1 MCSMINPPKSKTAC
15 IKTQSQIFLPLSI
28 VTVNIPPIKN
38 VYKHCNKT
46 LLISLLTGGSKLV
59 RWNKENI
66 KEQINVVSSG
76 LCFLFFNRSSTIN
89 NITPL
94 KTSSSSKAIPT
105 TNNVYKPNRFMLIEA
120 VIIFVIMFVLQKI
133 SNFVFK
139 SNSLGFGD
147 VKLMAVLALILGYK
161 MALVCLFISCFM
173 ALPIAIYNLQKN
185 DKKLLPFGPYLA
197 FGTIII
203 MLFNINFDMIIEFIK
218 K

>member
-38 VYKHCNKT
+38 VYEHCNKT

-66 KEQINVVSSG
+66 KEQISAVSNG

-120 VIIFVIMFVLQKI
+120 VPLMSTLYGKLTNATIKQGNDHKSTLGKSRLKTKTFVP
-133 SNFVFK
+133 
-139 SNSLGFGD
+139 
-147 VKLMAVLALILGYK
+147 
-161 MALVCLFISCFM
+161 LV
-173 ALPIAIYNLQKN
+173 
-185 DKKLLPFGPYLA
+185 
-197 FGTIII
+197 
-203 MLFNINFDMIIEFIK
+203 
-218 K
+218 